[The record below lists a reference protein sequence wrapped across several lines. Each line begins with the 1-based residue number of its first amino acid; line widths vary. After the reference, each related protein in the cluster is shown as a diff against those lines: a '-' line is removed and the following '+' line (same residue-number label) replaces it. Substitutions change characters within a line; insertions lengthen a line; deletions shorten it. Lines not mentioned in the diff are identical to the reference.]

1 MDAREQASRAQSPVS
16 GERVIVMG
24 SWVRAAGALVAAI
37 AMAIAIMAPD
47 AVAQGAAKKKKI
59 DFGFEDVA
67 KRAEKLARSPFKDP
81 RGQVPD
87 WLLQINYDQWR
98 DIRFK
103 PEASMWRGKN
113 SNFEVQFFHAGL
125 FYDRTVKIHEVDAQG
140 VRDFPFNPNQFDYGK
155 NDFAS
160 RVPQDL
166 GYAGFRVHYPIKQA
180 GYKDE
185 VIVFV
190 GASYFRAVG
199 KQHVYGLSAR
209 ALAVDTALPS
219 GEEFPFFK
227 EYWLVRPAPG
237 ARELE
242 IYALVDSQRVTGAYH
257 FTIYPGDQTLVDVE
271 SRVFLRK
278 KVGKIGIAPL
288 TSMFF
293 VGENA
298 MQRVDDY
305 RPEVHDS
312 DGLLLEAG
320 TGEWTWRPLRNP
332 RTLEGNSFSMVNP
345 RGFGLIQRDR
355 DYEHY
360 QDLETRMETR
370 PSVWIA
376 PKGDW
381 GAGAVE
387 LVQIPTQAD
396 IHDNIVAYW
405 IPAQPAEPAKPLDFA
420 YRMTWYGDE
429 SNRPPGGRVIATRRD
444 RGTVEDGYRFV
455 IDFQSR
461 QLESLA
467 AETVLQ
473 GVVTVGEGELLE
485 QQVVKNPVNGQWRL
499 TFQVRPKGG
508 NPVEIRAFL
517 KKGEEALTETW
528 SYVLER

>member
-1 MDAREQASRAQSPVS
+1 MRQRDIVPNVLVALLVAGTAVSAASCAGPPVDLAKALKVTDVVTGWYDAGILADGRNKLVPSISFRLTNVGTSPVS
-16 GERVIVMG
+16 SVYVTLSFRIIGDEQELG
-24 SWVRAAGALVAAI
+24 SSYIKAVGYDGLAAGASTGPMV
-37 AMAIAIMAPD
+37 
-47 AVAQGAAKKKKI
+47 
-59 DFGFEDVA
+59 
-67 KRAEKLARSPFKDP
+67 ARSSF
-81 RGQVPD
+81 
-87 WLLQINYDQWR
+87 
-98 DIRFK
+98 
-103 PEASMWRGKN
+103 
-113 SNFEVQFFHAGL
+113 
-125 FYDRTVKIHEVDAQG
+125 
-140 VRDFPFNPNQFDYGK
+140 
-155 NDFAS
+155 
-160 RVPQDL
+160 

-190 GASYFRAVG
+190 GASYFRAIG

-237 ARELE
+237 AHELE
-242 IYALVDSQRVTGAYH
+242 IYALLDSPRLTGAYH

-293 VGENA
+293 SGENA
-298 MQRVDDY
+298 LQRVEDY

-312 DGLLLEAG
+312 DGLLLFDA

-332 RTLEGNSFSMVNP
+332 RTLTVNSFGMTNP

-355 DYEHY
+355 DFEHY

-381 GAGAVE
+381 GAGGVE

-405 IPAQPAEPAKPLDFA
+405 VPEQPADPAKPLDFA
-420 YRMTWYGDE
+420 YRMTWYGDDAAH
-429 SNRPPGGRVIATRRD
+429 PPAGRVIASRRD
-444 RGTVEDGYRFV
+444 RGTFEDGYRFV
-455 IDFQSR
+455 IDFQGR
-461 QLESLA
+461 QLETLS

-485 QQVVKNPVNGQWRL
+485 QQVVKNPVNAQWRL
-499 TFQVRPKGG
+499 TFQVRPRGG
-508 NPVEIRAFL
+508 NPVEMRAFL

-528 SYVLER
+528 SYVLEP